1 MQLFHDFP
9 AYSAAGIEAFHILF
23 QPFLTDVVINFIPVG
38 IGNHPYQRR
47 QVTLFKKP
55 GVIVYIQRP
64 VTQGRQIQQ
73 GIVHFFFSRG
83 ACAQN
88 FLNLPVGEALFP

>member
-47 QVTLFKKP
+47 QVTLF
-55 GVIVYIQRP
+55 
-64 VTQGRQIQQ
+64 
-73 GIVHFFFSRG
+73 
-83 ACAQN
+83 
-88 FLNLPVGEALFP
+88 